1 LNALYWQIGPDR
13 LSCIPW
19 SRFPIFIASCAAIAW
34 CAAAWWRGAAMAR
47 LGSCFVFYGMIA
59 PQGTFVYL
67 HLTTLDT
74 FPRTPALVLSVVL
87 AVVPVLV
94 LGAPSLFARLTER
107 EPSPV
112 RSA

>member
-1 LNALYWQIGPDR
+1 
-13 LSCIPW
+13 
-19 SRFPIFIASCAAIAW
+19 
-34 CAAAWWRGAAMAR
+34 
-47 LGSCFVFYGMIA
+47 
-59 PQGTFVYL
+59 
-67 HLTTLDT
+67 
-74 FPRTPALVLSVVL
+74 VVL